1 MDSVKSAKN
10 LLFVGLVAITLLL
23 SIGYS
28 SISQDVRDIIN
39 TPIEQKSALLDD
51 VRIIKIEPVKVVGL
65 ATAGV
70 PSFSQTSATFNAS
83 LMRTGD
89 LVRYEVTIKNTGDKV
104 AKLRNVTKD
113 EQLDGSANIKYEI
126 ISPSETL
133 EPGAYTKV
141 IVEASYDDT
150 VIQGDVTS
158 KIATILYEYSIEE

>member
-23 SIGYS
+23 SVGYS
-28 SISQDVRDIIN
+28 SISQDVRN
-39 TPIEQKSALLDD
+39 LVEAPEEQGSALQDD
-51 VRIIKIEPVKVVGL
+51 IRIIKIEPVKVIGL

-70 PSFSQTSATFNAS
+70 PSFSQNAATFNAS

-104 AKLRNVTKD
+104 ARLYNVSKE
-113 EQLDGSANIKYEI
+113 EQADGSANISYEI
-126 ISPSETL
+126 TSPSETL

-150 VIQGDVTS
+150 IVQTDVTS